1 MYNTEDCSQPKF
13 EDLKNLKCANPEHQN
28 PIQLIILDQNLKQN
42 QRLLCQSCIKDFES
56 NQKTIGFER
65 AISLTYEN
73 YQKKKELRDIVLNE
87 NIKLLEELKS
97 NFLSIKTFVN
107 QIIEEMMQSTQ
118 FWMKDLNQI
127 KQQQYQ
133 FYDEIDQLIN
143 QNQNIEID
151 QIVQETKTLN
161 NKWISKLKEKIEWF
175 SKFQSYSDCV
185 NKLKNLSEGKVENS
199 QLKNDLG
206 LKCQQQQQTLQSDC
220 KRGNNLNQIGNLKE
234 EKTNNQP
241 QQQGKK
247 NSLKNNQSI
256 HYPQQPQYVPA
267 YIPKKQVCQ
276 QSKYQYPGQLKY
288 NNCNMN
294 NKPSYNR
301 REQQYL
307 PKQCIPPSRQYQFDQ
322 DRLKQD

>member
-13 EDLKNLKCANPEHQN
+13 EDLKKSKVKLKTFM
-28 PIQLIILDQNLKQN
+28 L
-42 QRLLCQSCIKDFES
+42 SCIKDFES

-65 AISLTYEN
+65 AILLTYEN

-97 NFLSIKTFVN
+97 SFLSIKTFVN
-107 QIIEEMMQSTQ
+107 QIIEEMMQTTQ

-127 KQQQYQ
+127 KSQQYQ

-151 QIVQETKTLN
+151 QIVQETKILN
-161 NKWISKLKEKIEWF
+161 NKWISKLKENIEWF
-175 SKFQSYSDCV
+175 SKFKNYSDCV

-199 QLKNDLG
+199 QLTKDLG
-206 LKCQQQQQTLQSDC
+206 LKCQQQQQTLQLDC
-220 KRGNNLNQIGNLKE
+220 KRGNNLCQIVDLKQ

-247 NSLKNNQSI
+247 NSLQNYQSI
-256 HYPQQPQYVPA
+256 KYPQGRILHLHRQFAINYNM
-267 YIPKKQVCQ
+267 YTQVNLTRIIVIQTIKMFTMQ
-276 QSKYQYPGQLKY
+276 Q
-288 NNCNMN
+288 NCFLSLNF
-294 NKPSYNR
+294 
-301 REQQYL
+301 E
-307 PKQCIPPSRQYQFDQ
+307 
-322 DRLKQD
+322 